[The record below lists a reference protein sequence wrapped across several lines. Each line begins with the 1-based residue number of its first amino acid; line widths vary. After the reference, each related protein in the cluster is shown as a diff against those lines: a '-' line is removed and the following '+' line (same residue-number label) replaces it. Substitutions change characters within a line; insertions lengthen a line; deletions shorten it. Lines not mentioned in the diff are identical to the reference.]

1 MFDVK
6 EILTA
11 GMVLFAV
18 IDIVGS
24 TPIIIGLRKKIG
36 HIQSEKASLV
46 AGLIMIAFLFLGE
59 HNESNDPESI

>member
-18 IDIVGS
+18 IDIIGS
-24 TPIIIGLRKKIG
+24 TPHYYRAAPKGWPYTIGKGI
-36 HIQSEKASLV
+36 
-46 AGLIMIAFLFLGE
+46 LGC
-59 HNESNDPESI
+59 HDYYDWVFVFGGRNSQPHRD